1 MKKTSKKLSLF
12 VFIDGFGWEV
22 YKKHGFNIE
31 DLKSAKPLKTTFGFS
46 SAADPSILTGRY
58 PDEHTHWSSFYYDP
72 VNSPFKFFKY
82 LAFLP
87 KRIFDRFRPRHY
99 LSKLIKWFYGYTGY
113 FELYSVPFKYLPYFD
128 YLEKKDYFVPNGIL
142 KTDTIFDW
150 CIQNNIPY
158 HCSNWRKNETYNIS
172 VLKQKIEE
180 KEIEFTY
187 LYLPTLDGVMHMN
200 GTASQETKQK
210 LLWLENQIQEVYSH
224 AKEHYET
231 VSLHIFSDHGMCDTK
246 GSIDLIAH
254 IEKANLVY
262 GKDYVAMYDSTMA
275 RFWFLNQNAKEKIQT
290 LLEQISEGSLI
301 GDEQLKEMH
310 VFFEGN
316 RFGEMF
322 FLTNPGILIN
332 PSYFGL
338 KVIPGMHGYHPNH
351 KDSDALMF
359 STTTIEVHIQSITD
373 IRKVMEKEIRNEN

>member
-1 MKKTSKKLSLF
+1 MKKLSLF

-22 YKKHGFNIE
+22 YKKHGFNVNVI
-31 DLKSAKPLKTTFGFS
+31 KNAKPLKTTFGFS

-72 VNSPFKFFKY
+72 KNSPFKFFKY

-87 KRIFDRFRPRHY
+87 RVIFDRFRPRHY
-99 LSKLIKWFYGYTGY
+99 MSKLIKLFYGFTGY
-113 FELYSVPFKYLPYFD
+113 FELYSVPFKYLPFFD
-128 YLEKKDYFVPNGIL
+128 YLEKRDYFVPNGIL

-150 CIQNNIPY
+150 CVQNDIPY
-158 HCSNWRKNETYNIS
+158 HCSNWRKSETFNIQA
-172 VLKQKIEE
+172 LKDEITK

-187 LYLPTLDGVMHMN
+187 LYLPALDGVMHTH
-200 GTASQETKQK
+200 GTNKEQTKEK
-210 LLWLENQIQEVYSH
+210 LTWLQTQIEDVHKYAQ
-224 AKEHYET
+224 EHYEE

-246 GSIDLIAH
+246 SSIDLISL
-254 IEKANLVY
+254 IEKTTLTY

-275 RFWFLNQNAKEKIQT
+275 RFWFMNENAKEVIREI
-290 LLEQISEGSLI
+290 LENVEDGSI
-301 GDEQLKEMH
+301 VSKEELKRMH
-310 VFFEGN
+310 VYFEGD

-338 KVIPGMHGYHPNH
+338 KAIPGMHGFHPDH
-351 KDSDALMF
+351 KDSNALMF
-359 STTTIEVHIQSITD
+359 SSTTIDENIQSITD
-373 IRKVMEKEIRNEN
+373 IRKVMEKEIKNEKNHK